1 MDKEYMYMYQYNGV
15 QLMLK
20 KKNETM
26 LFVTAWMDLEITTV
40 LSEVTQKDKYTRY
53 HLYVET

>member
-1 MDKEYMYMYQYNGV
+1 
-15 QLMLK
+15 
-20 KKNETM
+20 M